1 MIEVNVCHDGNT
13 RSRANLFKSFG
24 SFHAGHRDPNQIGT
38 RRCNGMDLCD
48 RCLDITGFSVGHAL
62 HGDGGIATN
71 RHVTHL
77 NLSTYAALYGR
88 RLVHGHCPP
97 VSGFQTEYL
106 LSTLT
111 LRPGPVLERI
121 RVQIT
126 QCQLITTQGI
136 LVACLIGDFQ
146 TE

>member
-1 MIEVNVCHDGNT
+1 MIEVNIRHHWYTG
-13 RSRANLFKSFG
+13 SGSNLLEGLS
-24 SFHAGHRDPNQIGT
+24 SLHAGHRDPDQIGT

-48 RCLDITGFSVGHAL
+48 RRLNITGFSVGHAL
-62 HGDGGIATN
+62 HGDGGIAAN
-71 RHVTHL
+71 RHVAYL

-97 VSGFQTEYL
+97 VSGFQTEYS

-111 LRPGPVLERI
+111 LHPGPVLERI